1 MANKFK
7 TNNGLWL
14 ASIFNASGNGC
25 DSTILKYLLNVG
37 ADPNETE
44 TGCSYSPLMFSANI
58 KDPQTSELLLSTGA
72 EVNHQA
78 NDGTTALIVA
88 AWNEKRCRPAFIG
101 IWCGPNNTNRPIGRI
116 IE

>member
-58 KDPQTSELLLSTGA
+58 RILKQVKCSALS
-72 EVNHQA
+72 
-78 NDGTTALIVA
+78 
-88 AWNEKRCRPAFIG
+88 
-101 IWCGPNNTNRPIGRI
+101 GRG
-116 IE
+116 